1 MKQTESLATRRIG
14 DIVGENYRAAGVF
27 SEYGIDF
34 CCGGGIQ
41 LKKACEKKGLSTD
54 ELVRQLESALQQETE
69 TDHHNYSD
77 WDAGF
82 LIDYIINTHHTFVR
96 RKVDEIGAYAAKVA
110 RVHGERYPENIDIAK
125 AFASLSEEMLQH
137 LESEEETVFPLIKR
151 LVQKRKENEAFTDQE
166 RNELKKQLRLMEE
179 EHEGAG
185 SLMAKIRKFSNDYTP
200 PADACRTYQIL
211 YQNLEG
217 FEKDLHKHVH
227 LENNILFKKAQN
239 LL

>member
-1 MKQTESLATRRIG
+1 MKQTETLATRKIG

-27 SEYGIDF
+27 SRYGIDF

-41 LKKACEKKGLSTD
+41 LEKACEKKGLSTD
-54 ELVRQLESALQQETE
+54 EVVRQLENALQETE
-69 TDHHNYSD
+69 AGHHNYSD
-77 WDAGF
+77 WYAGF
-82 LIDYIINTHHTFVR
+82 LIDYIINTHHNFVR
-96 RKVDEIGAYAAKVA
+96 QKVDEIGAYAVKVA
-110 RVHGERYPENIDIAK
+110 DVHGEHYPENIAIAN
-125 AFASLSEEMLQH
+125 AFAALSKEMLAH

-151 LVQKRKENEAFTDQE
+151 LIQKRKENEAFSAQE
-166 RNELKKQLRLMEE
+166 RKELEKQLRLMEE

-185 SLMAKIRKFSNDYTP
+185 TLMAEIRKFSNDYTP

-227 LENNILFKKAQN
+227 LENNILFRKAQN